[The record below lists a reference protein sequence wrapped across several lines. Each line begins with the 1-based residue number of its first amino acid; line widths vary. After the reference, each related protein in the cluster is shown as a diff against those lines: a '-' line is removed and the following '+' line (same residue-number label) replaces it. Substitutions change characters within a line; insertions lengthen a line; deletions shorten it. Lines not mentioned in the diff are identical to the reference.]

1 MAEPTTAVEAMWTL
15 RDYLYSG
22 GVFIA
27 VISASIAGYSAVKTA
42 KRDLNSLGD
51 SEIKTFEMIAKAE
64 KDFAEFNAK
73 ILDKKANFDANKND
87 SDSDSDSD
95 EKFTLTKAD
104 DDLSNFYTQ
113 SVLNAYEIACQRY
126 LDGKL
131 DKDRFKKTYAARLKK
146 LCARPAY
153 RPFIKD
159 GDFNYSA
166 LVQVNTALNNPEIAK

>member
-42 KRDLNSLGD
+42 RRDLNSLGD

-73 ILDKKANFDANKND
+73 ILDKKATFDD
-87 SDSDSDSD
+87 IHSDSD

-104 DDLSNFYTQ
+104 GDLSNFYTQ

-131 DKDRFKKTYAARLKK
+131 DKERFKKTYAARLKK

-153 RPFIKD
+153 RPFIEN

-166 LVQVNTALNNPEIAK
+166 LVQVNKALNNPEIAK